1 VDAAIHLKIIFSPV
15 FRTYFHCHERSM
27 IMEKEKP
34 TVIDLLR
41 QLSTETAGKI
51 DLLIFEKDAAFISA
65 GLMVQ
70 VNDRVYTGTMLNQHP
85 VPLEDQDVVSLLYY
99 ISGG

>member
-1 VDAAIHLKIIFSPV
+1 MNAAITVQIIFSPV
-15 FRTYFHCHERSM
+15 FRAYFHSHERKLT
-27 IMEKEKP
+27 MEKVNP

-41 QLSTETAGKI
+41 QLSQETAGKM
-51 DLLIFEKDAAFISA
+51 DALIFEKNRKAISA

-70 VNDRVYTGTMLNQHP
+70 VNDQTYTGTALNQKR
-85 VPLEDQDVVSLLYY
+85 VPLNAKDVVTLMYY